1 MNNPE
6 FGENKGSLTDIEG
19 FLIDLDGVLYTG
31 TQPVTG
37 AREVLR
43 VLERRGYPY
52 RFMSNS
58 TRRCRASIAEKLHQ
72 MGFSI
77 KPSLIITPAIAAA
90 NSLKDKGKESCM
102 LISTGD
108 VYRDFEDAGI
118 YMRDPFTNTVVMADA
133 GDAFTYGTLTDAFRL
148 LLAGADLIALE
159 KDRFWMGREGLMLSA
174 GPYVVALEFASGKES
189 SLIGK
194 PSPEFFLQGV
204 RELGL
209 DCRQVAMIGDD
220 ITSDIGGAQGCGIH
234 GILVK
239 TGKYRKEEVQRSTI
253 QPYLILDSI
262 ANLPEYLRRSR

>member
-6 FGENKGSLTDIEG
+6 FEKNKGSLSDIEG

-31 TQPVTG
+31 TQPVIG

-43 VLERRGYPY
+43 VLEQRGYSY
-52 RFMSNS
+52 RFISNS
-58 TRRCRASIAEKLHQ
+58 TRRCRASIVEKLHQ
-72 MGFSI
+72 MGLSI
-77 KPSLIITPAIAAA
+77 KPSLIITPAVAAVK
-90 NSLKDKGKESCM
+90 SLKEKGKESCM

-108 VYRDFEDAGI
+108 VHRDFEDAGI
-118 YMRDPFTNTVVMADA
+118 NTRDPFTDTVVVADA
-133 GDAFTYGTLTDAFRL
+133 GDAFTYGILTEAFRL

-159 KDRFWMGREGLMLSA
+159 KDRFWMGSEGLMLSA

-194 PSPEFFLQGV
+194 PSSEFFLRGV
-204 RELGL
+204 HELGL

-220 ITSDIGGAQGCGIH
+220 ITIDIGGAQGSGIR

-239 TGKYRKEEVQRSTI
+239 TGKYRKEEVQRSSI
-253 QPYLILDSI
+253 QPYLILNSI
-262 ANLPEYLRRSR
+262 ATLPEYLRRS